1 MIIDVRIVAGVVFPS
16 RASQPMKPPAN
27 ESPAPVGS
35 TTSSIGNAGAANT
48 PPSWNSSAPASPR
61 LMTTDPGPIAR
72 IARAAA
78 GRFACPDSWR
88 ASSSLSSSMSTRSS
102 SFTSSGRLMSIQR
115 FIVSQATKRGF
126 LACSSTSSCSTGS
139 MLARNT

>member
-1 MIIDVRIVAGVVFPS
+1 MAVRIVAGLVSPS
-16 RASQPMKPPAN
+16 RASQPMKPPPK

-35 TTSSIGNAGAANT
+35 TTFSMGNAGAANT
-48 PPSWNSSAPASPR
+48 PSSWNSSAPASPR
-61 LMTTDPGPIAR
+61 LITTEPGPIPR

-78 GRFACPDSWR
+78 GRFACPESWR
-88 ASSSLSSSMSTRSS
+88 ASSSLSSNMSTRSS

-115 FIVSQATKRGF
+115 FMVSHATKRGF
-126 LACSSTSSCSTGS
+126 LACSSTPSCNTGS

>member
-1 MIIDVRIVAGVVFPS
+1 MSSRRKRSRLKSSTLNDASTEPRIIAVRIDCGEVFPV

-35 TTSSIGNAGAANT
+35 TTFSIGNAGAAKT

-61 LMTTDPGPIAR
+61 LMTTARGPIAR

-78 GRFACPDSWR
+78 GRLD
-88 ASSSLSSSMSTRSS
+88 
-102 SFTSSGRLMSIQR
+102 
-115 FIVSQATKRGF
+115 
-126 LACSSTSSCSTGS
+126 
-139 MLARNT
+139 

>member
-1 MIIDVRIVAGVVFPS
+1 MIIDVRIVVGDVLPS

-35 TTSSIGNAGAANT
+35 TTSSSGNAGAANT

-61 LMTTDPGPIAR
+61 LMTTEAGPIAR

-78 GRFACPDSWR
+78 GRLACPDSWR
-88 ASSSLSSSMSTRSS
+88 ASSSLSSSMSTRAS
-102 SFTSSGRLMSIQR
+102 SFPAPG
-115 FIVSQATKRGF
+115 A
-126 LACSSTSSCSTGS
+126 
-139 MLARNT
+139 